1 MFLACTHTYT
11 QNSKLKEQKESFGG
25 DGYVYYLYCG
35 DGFTGVRIRP
45 DSPSCVYQ
53 ICAIFLHISYTCNVL
68 VKKKK
73 KEPENTLKFDH
84 SYMFYEG
91 KVVKY
96 ET

>member
-1 MFLACTHTYT
+1 MCHIFAY
-11 QNSKLKEQKESFGG
+11 Q
-25 DGYVYYLYCG
+25 LY
-35 DGFTGVRIRP
+35 
-45 DSPSCVYQ
+45 
-53 ICAIFLHISYTCNVL
+53 CNVL
-68 VKKKK
+68 VKKK